1 MPYGRGTGARLQAPY
16 GAPSRPLLNPMRRR
30 TAAALALA
38 LLLPLPGVAG
48 EVVVKRGET
57 LSEIADR
64 YGTSVN
70 RLMEM
75 NGLRDAN
82 DLWAGSRI
90 KVPGNVYSGGGS
102 GNYTVKAGETLSEI
116 ADRYGT
122 SVDRLVRLN
131 GLRDANDLWAGSR
144 IQVPGASA
152 RPRVAV
158 NKNAKTHQVQPGES
172 LSAIADRYGVSMQR
186 LIAINGISNPNQVM
200 AGSTLVL
207 RSTSKPKPKPQ
218 PVAAKPKPKPAVT
231 VATKPK
237 PRTSVGAAGGAFQS
251 RPLDQD
257 RLAIL
262 GQPVGS
268 QGWKLLVLE
277 QLKPAPRCWEERRD
291 GLVDPALNRFDF
303 SGICS
308 RYLDSNGYSLR
319 IGNDDVANRYR
330 LRLKSQ
336 GNALVLLAL
345 TDGDP
350 TEFVVGR
357 GTIPL
362 RDRNG
367 FVALK
372 LEPGWALERRM
383 YGERSLSH
391 VYFANSKPL
400 AGLIAEA
407 KRDQARPVAASVAA
421 TATTTAAT
429 VKPEPAKAE
438 ATKREDPKPAATKAA
453 VAKAQPS
460 SNTAAGS
467 TPDWRS
473 YGPLQVDWANWQSMG
488 GSYVA
493 PSLNSEG
500 QPLYLAINCNAKR
513 LNATGQS
520 GAWKTWDAPQ
530 SDFEQKLITDLCR
543 AKPG

>member
-231 VATKPK
+231 VAAKPK
-237 PRTSVGAAGGAFQS
+237 PK
-251 RPLDQD
+251 P
-257 RLAIL
+257 
-262 GQPVGS
+262 
-268 QGWKLLVLE
+268 
-277 QLKPAPRCWEERRD
+277 KPA
-291 GLVDPALNRFDF
+291 V
-303 SGICS
+303 
-308 RYLDSNGYSLR
+308 
-319 IGNDDVANRYR
+319 
-330 LRLKSQ
+330 
-336 GNALVLLAL
+336 
-345 TDGDP
+345 
-350 TEFVVGR
+350 
-357 GTIPL
+357 
-362 RDRNG
+362 
-367 FVALK
+367 
-372 LEPGWALERRM
+372 
-383 YGERSLSH
+383 
-391 VYFANSKPL
+391 
-400 AGLIAEA
+400 
-407 KRDQARPVAASVAA
+407 VAA
-421 TATTTAAT
+421 TTPVKQAEPSVTKTEVAIKPSVATTVAATTTTTTAT
-429 VKPEPAKAE
+429 VRPEKKPEPAKAE
-438 ATKREDPKPAATKAA
+438 VAKREAPKPAVTKAV
-453 VAKAQPS
+453 VAKAETS
-460 SNTAAGS
+460 SKTAAGS

>member
-30 TAAALALA
+30 SAAALALA
-38 LLLPLPGVAG
+38 LLLPLPGLAG

-64 YGTSVN
+64 YGTTVN

-75 NGLRDAN
+75 NGLRNAN

-122 SVDRLVRLN
+122 SVNRLVQLN

-152 RPRVAV
+152 RPQVAV

-172 LSAIADRYGVSMQR
+172 LSSIADRYGVSMQR

-200 AGSTLVL
+200 AGSTLTL
-207 RSTSKPKPKPQ
+207 RAASKPKPKPKPAA
-218 PVAAKPKPKPAVT
+218 PVAAKPKPKPAAV
-231 VATKPK
+231 VAAKPVK
-237 PRTSVGAAGGAFQS
+237 
-251 RPLDQD
+251 
-257 RLAIL
+257 
-262 GQPVGS
+262 
-268 QGWKLLVLE
+268 K
-277 QLKPAPRCWEERRD
+277 
-291 GLVDPALNRFDF
+291 
-303 SGICS
+303 
-308 RYLDSNGYSLR
+308 
-319 IGNDDVANRYR
+319 
-330 LRLKSQ
+330 
-336 GNALVLLAL
+336 
-345 TDGDP
+345 
-350 TEFVVGR
+350 
-357 GTIPL
+357 
-362 RDRNG
+362 
-367 FVALK
+367 
-372 LEPGWALERRM
+372 
-383 YGERSLSH
+383 
-391 VYFANSKPL
+391 
-400 AGLIAEA
+400 AE
-407 KRDQARPVAASVAA
+407 PVAA
-421 TATTTAAT
+421 
-429 VKPEPAKAE
+429 KPEPAKTE
-438 ATKREDPKPAATKAA
+438 
-453 VAKAQPS
+453 VAKAEPVKVKPSVATTVAATTVVTQPEKKAEPVKAEAAKPTVAKAEVSKTQAS
-460 SNTAAGS
+460 STTAAGS

-473 YGPLQVDWANWQSMG
+473 YGPLQVDWANWQAMG

-530 SDFEQKLITDLCR
+530 SDFEQRLITDLCK

>member
-30 TAAALALA
+30 SAAALALA
-38 LLLPLPGVAG
+38 LLLPLPGLAG

-64 YGTSVN
+64 YGTTVN

-75 NGLRDAN
+75 NGLRNAN

-122 SVDRLVRLN
+122 SVNRLVQLN

-152 RPRVAV
+152 RPQVAV

-172 LSAIADRYGVSMQR
+172 LSSIADRYGVSMQR

-200 AGSTLVL
+200 AGSTLTL
-207 RSTSKPKPKPQ
+207 RAASKPKPKPAA
-218 PVAAKPKPKPAVT
+218 PVAAKPKPKPAAV
-231 VATKPK
+231 VAAKPVK
-237 PRTSVGAAGGAFQS
+237 
-251 RPLDQD
+251 
-257 RLAIL
+257 
-262 GQPVGS
+262 
-268 QGWKLLVLE
+268 K
-277 QLKPAPRCWEERRD
+277 
-291 GLVDPALNRFDF
+291 
-303 SGICS
+303 
-308 RYLDSNGYSLR
+308 
-319 IGNDDVANRYR
+319 
-330 LRLKSQ
+330 
-336 GNALVLLAL
+336 
-345 TDGDP
+345 
-350 TEFVVGR
+350 
-357 GTIPL
+357 
-362 RDRNG
+362 
-367 FVALK
+367 
-372 LEPGWALERRM
+372 
-383 YGERSLSH
+383 
-391 VYFANSKPL
+391 
-400 AGLIAEA
+400 AE
-407 KRDQARPVAASVAA
+407 PVAA
-421 TATTTAAT
+421 
-429 VKPEPAKAE
+429 KPEPAKTE
-438 ATKREDPKPAATKAA
+438 
-453 VAKAQPS
+453 VAKAEPVKVKPS
-460 SNTAAGS
+460 VATTVAATTVAAKPEKKAEPVKAEAVKPTVAKAEVSKTQASSTTAAGS

-530 SDFEQKLITDLCR
+530 SDFEQRLITDLCK

>member
-30 TAAALALA
+30 SAAALALA
-38 LLLPLPGVAG
+38 LLLPLPGLAG

-122 SVDRLVRLN
+122 SVDRLVQLN

-152 RPRVAV
+152 RPQVAV

-172 LSAIADRYGVSMQR
+172 LSSIADRYGVSMQR

-200 AGSTLVL
+200 AGSTLTL
-207 RSTSKPKPKPQ
+207 RAASKPKPKPAA
-218 PVAAKPKPKPAVT
+218 PVAAKPKPKPAAV
-231 VATKPK
+231 VAAKPVK
-237 PRTSVGAAGGAFQS
+237 
-251 RPLDQD
+251 
-257 RLAIL
+257 
-262 GQPVGS
+262 
-268 QGWKLLVLE
+268 K
-277 QLKPAPRCWEERRD
+277 
-291 GLVDPALNRFDF
+291 
-303 SGICS
+303 
-308 RYLDSNGYSLR
+308 
-319 IGNDDVANRYR
+319 
-330 LRLKSQ
+330 
-336 GNALVLLAL
+336 
-345 TDGDP
+345 
-350 TEFVVGR
+350 
-357 GTIPL
+357 
-362 RDRNG
+362 
-367 FVALK
+367 
-372 LEPGWALERRM
+372 
-383 YGERSLSH
+383 
-391 VYFANSKPL
+391 
-400 AGLIAEA
+400 AE
-407 KRDQARPVAASVAA
+407 PVAA
-421 TATTTAAT
+421 
-429 VKPEPAKAE
+429 KPEPAKTE
-438 ATKREDPKPAATKAA
+438 
-453 VAKAQPS
+453 VAKAEPVKVKPS
-460 SNTAAGS
+460 VATTVAATTVAAKPEKKAEPVKAEAAKPTVAKAEVSKTQASSTTAAGS

-530 SDFEQKLITDLCR
+530 SDFEQRLITDLCK

>member
-30 TAAALALA
+30 SAAALALA
-38 LLLPLPGVAG
+38 LLLPLPGLAG

-64 YGTSVN
+64 YGTTVN

-122 SVDRLVRLN
+122 SVNRLVQLN

-152 RPRVAV
+152 RPQVAV

-172 LSAIADRYGVSMQR
+172 LSSIADRYGVSMQR

-200 AGSTLVL
+200 AGSTLTL
-207 RSTSKPKPKPQ
+207 RAASKPKPKPKPAA
-218 PVAAKPKPKPAVT
+218 PVAAKPKPKPAAV
-231 VATKPK
+231 VAAKPVK
-237 PRTSVGAAGGAFQS
+237 
-251 RPLDQD
+251 
-257 RLAIL
+257 
-262 GQPVGS
+262 
-268 QGWKLLVLE
+268 K
-277 QLKPAPRCWEERRD
+277 
-291 GLVDPALNRFDF
+291 
-303 SGICS
+303 
-308 RYLDSNGYSLR
+308 
-319 IGNDDVANRYR
+319 
-330 LRLKSQ
+330 
-336 GNALVLLAL
+336 
-345 TDGDP
+345 
-350 TEFVVGR
+350 
-357 GTIPL
+357 
-362 RDRNG
+362 
-367 FVALK
+367 
-372 LEPGWALERRM
+372 
-383 YGERSLSH
+383 
-391 VYFANSKPL
+391 
-400 AGLIAEA
+400 AE
-407 KRDQARPVAASVAA
+407 PVAA
-421 TATTTAAT
+421 
-429 VKPEPAKAE
+429 KPEPAKTE
-438 ATKREDPKPAATKAA
+438 
-453 VAKAQPS
+453 VAKAEPVKVKPSVATTVAATTVVTQPEKKAEPVKAEAAKPTVAKAEVSKTQAS
-460 SNTAAGS
+460 STTAAGS

-530 SDFEQKLITDLCR
+530 SDFEQRLITDLCK